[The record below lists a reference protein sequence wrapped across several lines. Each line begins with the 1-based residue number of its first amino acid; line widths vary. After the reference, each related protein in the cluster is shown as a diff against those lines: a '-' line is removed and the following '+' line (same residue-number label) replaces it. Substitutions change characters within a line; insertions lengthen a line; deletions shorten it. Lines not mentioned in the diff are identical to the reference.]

1 MLADFDADTVI
12 YEPYLEPNPLDALLG
27 YLDTRLPKSDS
38 QVWMDFAE
46 KHGGMVVMAY
56 AD

>member
-1 MLADFDADTVI
+1 MEELF
-12 YEPYLEPNPLDALLG
+12 G
-27 YLDTRLPKSDS
+27 YLDSRLPKSDS

-46 KHGGMVVMAY
+46 KNGGMVVMAY